1 MLKRWLTLLLLAL
14 LPLLANAQSG
24 TIYPIELS
32 VMMTPPY
39 GTCLKEC
46 VGSDRITIQAL
57 LKDFSKNSSQFVI
70 QLKVT
75 DNKNK
80 VVLMTHFGD
89 YVFQPGQTFTFPM
102 GPNSPQGEKSNVLHD
117 IFANAKV
124 KLQNECFDEGAYTF
138 TFQAFEKSS
147 YPSRKIAL
155 SAAFSLPVFLQGNTV
170 APLPIYPYEDEVLCF
185 ESCPYQV
192 RNIKKNATVT
202 NVITYQWQAATISSM
217 RVAYHLQVV
226 DLGDITG
233 KKEAEI
239 KNGAGN
245 AFSSNT
251 PLIVNNR
258 VYTSFFNHQRTENN
272 YRKNHA
278 YAWRVMAVTGDD
290 LEKNLNFND
299 KSAPVRVFYYCCYP
313 EAEKDT
319 YKPMIDDRE
328 FDDELDRM
336 KMDTIETEGLSALAF
351 WKKNDVN
358 MEKYCGIR
366 LEIRPYGQS
375 KWSETFVAKE
385 DLFDENMQV
394 SNSWPLSNL
403 NYDVHYEVRAQYV
416 VCKESKSETDPNRIY
431 APYSDTINFIVN
443 APVSDEKACGDNL
456 PDLQP
461 CDPNA
466 IPIITAGSE
475 INADGV
481 TVVVDS
487 VSFPVPDDKSI
498 ISGTGHVG
506 LPFFNRIGVRMSF
519 DNVKINC
526 ANELVKGRIV
536 SVYDEKYCAL
546 IDLDNNGKDPSG
558 GPNKAPTKA
567 KLKKLDPANLAKEPV
582 GQFLYDDDK
591 NVYVKTSDGETQ
603 PIGKLVSF
611 NSKEYAFQNSAE
623 ESDHCILFYNTDP
636 KIAFDDDEKKIYRNV
651 YYYNQWYGGQNDFVA
666 PWMANNPGKVNGVR
680 AKEYKANNDETSFKS
695 VRFFVPCETGESTE
709 SSEYVELNH
718 GVSDDDYTVDIP
730 GWENFDNS
738 MEVFAAA
745 QKEGEETYYNVGKM
759 IAEVYKRRTHKL
771 KIVSLLPG
779 ITLDAYKKAAEET
792 LDAIYGSRLGIT
804 YQVETEDFSNNE
816 VIKSLDLKGNGLD
829 IAADKEHKW
838 SNNTDMMKKI
848 LRAYKDEK
856 EIDKHTAYLFVAD
869 HPSEPEYKDVEGDM
883 PVGESA
889 GFLFDSNMKNIN
901 IGRLIAHEIGHGVYN
916 LSHTF
921 DQFEKGKT
929 GNLMDYCDG
938 DFLAHHQWK
947 VIDDSTRI
955 VWKFMQDDEDGMVH
969 IHTGNPA
976 VDWALGTA
984 ADLAIQVGSDV
995 VAQNA
1000 LDLAKGDLPH
1010 LGKSFSEAIDH
1021 TFTVDNVINTAIDN
1035 APLGKELKETI
1046 KGMVDFYAVC
1056 DECILRSD
1064 DPVECLC
1071 EKLTSTAINK
1081 LLVEKIKDVIKKSN
1095 NRGENPQQTQDVITL
1110 VFGLFGEDVQK
1121 TVSEIVKKANTSFDE
1136 SIASTIVDS
1145 IAENLCQKASELL
1158 INILE
1163 GDGPAPQIDGDDL
1176 FVHKLEYRNI
1186 DTDPEYD
1193 YIEFVITQKSS
1204 NKFYLEDKLK
1214 SALLYSTSL
1223 SKCPANLPIDAEVNM
1238 IPIDKME
1245 ENHIYFVSHD
1255 QFDDRSNSSDIAGR
1269 DVTRVVGDENFSNEQ
1284 KEVKWS
1290 RENKYIV
1297 KVKHTVNGEC
1307 CDYLLLV
1314 RTEQGLIARPIHKCD
1329 DNSTS
1334 EAPTALYDICY
1345 EEDKKDGYEQNPFIG
1360 APNRIQNEIT
1370 YNVPK
1375 CSGWTK
1381 VDGKF
1386 KYASPY
1392 VCNGPERADK
1402 LYEIEGDKAVIQPS
1416 VAAKYVNKVFKF
1428 WGDKNNTNKLVEK
1441 VLVYENNQYKM
1452 VDLDEAIVNL
1462 QSQFENS
1469 PMELYAKILF
1479 LAFSGRDN
1487 SSSCSTML
1495 AIKNAYESVSKEYE
1509 DGIATT
1515 EKNNFTQ
1522 TNNTIAFD
1530 NITFKLDDLKRHEL
1544 RDICDKLKFQSTTQD
1559 LKSLLQNCETP
1570 QIPLFEFIKQLENTK
1585 IEFSISKTYYDNAVK
1600 GREEFLNHIDVINRA
1615 RSRLSETFTEENLL
1629 NSDQDL
1635 YYDYVAAKE
1644 FEKFALKLPEFSF
1657 LCSRNNNGTYSV
1669 GNAPYLKV
1677 YNYYNKNGIAFSEA
1691 IDGSAYEYQA
1701 THGTL
1706 GLSSNFVQ
1714 YITLLYCYDKLTNL
1728 HSVFL
1733 NRILRYV
1740 FRLRGFDFENH
1751 NGAYNVERQFSIDR
1765 NDCIPAWYKQQ
1776 CDDK

>member
-816 VIKSLDLKGNGLD
+816 VIKSLDLKGKGLD

-869 HPSEPEYKDVEGDM
+869 YPSEPEYKDVEGDM

-955 VWKFMQDDEDGMVH
+955 VWKFMQDDEDGM
-969 IHTGNPA
+969 GKKGLKKYKKE
-976 VDWALGTA
+976 ALKC
-984 ADLAIQVGSDV
+984 LAISFANSLMVNVDEKPLLIIYDLLK
-995 VAQNA
+995 QNEVTFSW
-1000 LDLAKGDLPH
+1000 DDLPFRQFSFYTGVIS
-1010 LGKSFSEAIDH
+1010 LTIDCLSDKIKGKKY
-1021 TFTVDNVINTAIDN
+1021 DNKDLEKEKKEDLLSLEDLQTLSNLLSTIGDMIQCYKDN
-1035 APLGKELKETI
+1035 AYSENELN
-1046 KGMVDFYAVC
+1046 
-1056 DECILRSD
+1056 L
-1064 DPVECLC
+1064 CLC
-1071 EKLTSTAINK
+1071 ETGIGM
-1081 LLVEKIKDVIKKSN
+1081 LVENLLDLGETGIGIENLSEFIKALAETKVQGHDNADIVNEILNQLGLLFNSTITHIISDKFCDKFFNTHSADIFGKYDDYLKCWYDKPFLRIELLSSKGGLTDIRYKIYDNENHVIESESIIKKTFYCKDEIQRNIKGTKYLASDLSDAIKKEDEYLATLKEPCDGSPLFRPRLKECKAYEYQSVLAPDTWDDDDKDGLGYMN
-1095 NRGENPQQTQDVITL
+1095 DGELYYKYEVEYDCEIPNRIEFEVEAPIEENPNTWKKTVSCSSINIEKEEEEEPVQESNPQQNTDNKEYY
-1110 VFGLFGEDVQK
+1110 ED
-1121 TVSEIVKKANTSFDE
+1121 DE
-1136 SIASTIVDS
+1136 CSD
-1145 IAENLCQKASELL
+1145 
-1158 INILE
+1158 
-1163 GDGPAPQIDGDDL
+1163 
-1176 FVHKLEYRNI
+1176 EYKNS
-1186 DTDPEYD
+1186 
-1193 YIEFVITQKSS
+1193 V
-1204 NKFYLEDKLK
+1204 
-1214 SALLYSTSL
+1214 YS
-1223 SKCPANLPIDAEVNM
+1223 
-1238 IPIDKME
+1238 
-1245 ENHIYFVSHD
+1245 
-1255 QFDDRSNSSDIAGR
+1255 
-1269 DVTRVVGDENFSNEQ
+1269 
-1284 KEVKWS
+1284 
-1290 RENKYIV
+1290 ENKYI
-1297 KVKHTVNGEC
+1297 KNPFGQIKHTKNGKVENSNPRNT
-1307 CDYLLLV
+1307 Y
-1314 RTEQGLIARPIHKCD
+1314 EGEWGIA
-1329 DNSTS
+1329 
-1334 EAPTALYDICY
+1334 
-1345 EEDKKDGYEQNPFIG
+1345 
-1360 APNRIQNEIT
+1360 
-1370 YNVPK
+1370 K
-1375 CSGWTK
+1375 CSGWRLEKDENGCK
-1381 VDGKF
+1381 VYKVSPRLKCSGEYILDFYTVTICGDGEPKVQSGGVSDS
-1386 KYASPY
+1386 KYKYDMLEYWNGERKIFIPSGTRLELTDISSLCEKIIDKDVLLKAFVSLYAAWEWNFTEKCGSPQ
-1392 VCNGPERADK
+1392 NADYTRI
-1402 LYEIEGDKAVIQPS
+1402 LESTLSDVYEKTDNFYFPIDRVANNQNVFIS
-1416 VAAKYVNKVFKF
+1416 VYNKINREFVNKAIALLPSSVKQQVEN
-1428 WGDKNNTNKLVEK
+1428 KIESNLNEYKNKLNSECSITCVFSDIFYDIAETLSNISFDNDNPSTTDEK
-1441 VLVYENNQYKM
+1441 VQQMLGDY
-1452 VDLDEAIVNL
+1452 L
-1462 QSQFENS
+1462 S
-1469 PMELYAKILF
+1469 ILGWK
-1479 LAFSGRDN
+1479 LFSGNDPTQFKGMN
-1487 SSSCSTML
+1487 VEGMASSLSLPIEQSEKG
-1495 AIKNAYESVSKEYE
+1495 ARIFSKDRIKGNFHSVLM
-1509 DGIATT
+1509 D
-1515 EKNNFTQ
+1515 F
-1522 TNNTIAFD
+1522 
-1530 NITFKLDDLKRHEL
+1530 L
-1544 RDICDKLKFQSTTQD
+1544 
-1559 LKSLLQNCETP
+1559 
-1570 QIPLFEFIKQLENTK
+1570 NTK
-1585 IEFSISKTYYDNAVK
+1585 RCK
-1600 GREEFLNHIDVINRA
+1600 
-1615 RSRLSETFTEENLL
+1615 
-1629 NSDQDL
+1629 
-1635 YYDYVAAKE
+1635 
-1644 FEKFALKLPEFSF
+1644 
-1657 LCSRNNNGTYSV
+1657 
-1669 GNAPYLKV
+1669 
-1677 YNYYNKNGIAFSEA
+1677 
-1691 IDGSAYEYQA
+1691 
-1701 THGTL
+1701 
-1706 GLSSNFVQ
+1706 
-1714 YITLLYCYDKLTNL
+1714 
-1728 HSVFL
+1728 
-1733 NRILRYV
+1733 
-1740 FRLRGFDFENH
+1740 
-1751 NGAYNVERQFSIDR
+1751 
-1765 NDCIPAWYKQQ
+1765 
-1776 CDDK
+1776 